1 MKLTYNKQIGKL
13 NRTLDLI
20 IFDWG
25 VMAVVKDITEG
36 SENFPHFDARNFRIT
51 GRYPSVADNEV
62 RALKYYKMEDAI
74 LVN

>member
-25 VMAVVKDITEG
+25 IRAVVNDKIEG
-36 SENFPHFDARNFRIT
+36 NVNEHFDARNFRIT
-51 GRYPSVADNEV
+51 KRYPSVADNYD
-62 RALKYYKMEDAI
+62 RAMKYYKMEDAI

>member
-1 MKLTYNKQIGKL
+1 MRFSYSKKINNLK
-13 NRTLDLI
+13 RTLDLI

-25 VMAVVKDITEG
+25 VRAVVKDITEG

-51 GRYPSVADNEV
+51 KRYPSVADNYD
-62 RALKYYKMEDAI
+62 RAMKYYKMEDAI

>member
-1 MKLTYNKQIGKL
+1 MRLTYSKKINNL

-25 VMAVVKDITEG
+25 IRAVVNDKIEG
-36 SENFPHFDARNFRIT
+36 NVNEHFDAWNFQIT
-51 GRYPSVADNEV
+51 THYRTIADNEV

-74 LVN
+74 LVK

>member
-25 VMAVVKDITEG
+25 IRAVVSDKIEG
-36 SENFPHFDARNFRIT
+36 NVNEHFETRNFQIT
-51 GRYPSVADNEV
+51 THYRTIADNEV
-62 RALKYYKMEDAI
+62 RALKYYNMEDAKLI
-74 LVN
+74 S